1 MNKKLAIVG
10 IFYDGY
16 YDIWKDFLDL
26 IDKYCQPS
34 IWKKGFKKMYWK

>member
-16 YDIWKDFLDL
+16 YDIWGDFLDL
-26 IDKYCQPS
+26 IDKYWEDNPYPY
-34 IWKKGFKKMYWK
+34 IL